1 MKEKKMKKM
10 AIILGLGLLF
20 ASALCSA
27 QETIETIYFDGI
39 APIALDGDLS
49 DWDALNLQPIP
60 ITGVNPLSKPGRPR
74 DAADLSASFRCVADN
89 ENVYVG
95 VSVTDDIL
103 NFGEEPIG
111 RPFFDDCVELLFYG
125 DKTGISPLKIWV
137 SADKSDRV
145 TLDGREPV
153 MNNPVI
159 WQKHGVLAT
168 LSKTEKEYLIEVM
181 IPNEVIGLTGWMKGA
196 PVMMNVGVYDD
207 DDGDDWDAILENT
220 SINTNRWTNIIFD
233 NHPLKNDNVDIEY
246 TINIDENNIYDSLP
260 IIQKIFILIEQKK
273 YSEIAIIYKI
283 LIDDENDNSSQN
295 LYKMAFILHKCNI
308 QEKVFHEY
316 FDLIGK

>member
-1 MKEKKMKKM
+1 MRSV
-10 AIILGLGLLF
+10 GLGCVESPTNSHNRGEP
-20 ASALCSA
+20 AIK
-27 QETIETIYFDGI
+27 T
-39 APIALDGDLS
+39 
-49 DWDALNLQPIP
+49 
-60 ITGVNPLSKPGRPR
+60 GRPR

-196 PVMMNVGVYDD
+196 PVMMNVGVMMTTM
-207 DDGDDWDAILENT
+207 GMIGC
-220 SINTNRWTNIIFD
+220 
-233 NHPLKNDNVDIEY
+233 H
-246 TINIDENNIYDSLP
+246 
-260 IIQKIFILIEQKK
+260 
-273 YSEIAIIYKI
+273 
-283 LIDDENDNSSQN
+283 
-295 LYKMAFILHKCNI
+295 
-308 QEKVFHEY
+308 
-316 FDLIGK
+316 IGKYKYKYQQMDEYYI